1 MPASD
6 GAGGKI
12 LMLPADNWPTKINS
26 QIIHPSFCFQKIIF
40 TRRIHVSGIKLELMA
55 LTDRSDAELL
65 IQFRQPQTKEQAFTA
80 IIKKYQEKL
89 YWHIRRMVVDHDDA
103 NDVLQN
109 VFIRVWNGL
118 ENFREDSQL
127 YTWLYRIA
135 TNESLTFLEQQKK
148 RKAVSL
154 SDVETGLSNKIKA
167 DKHFDPNKLEWK
179 LQLAIQQLPEKQRLV
194 FSLRYYDEMPYE
206 EMSRVLETSEGAL
219 KASYH
224 HAVKKIEDYIKNH

>member
-1 MPASD
+1 
-6 GAGGKI
+6 
-12 LMLPADNWPTKINS
+12 
-26 QIIHPSFCFQKIIF
+26 
-40 TRRIHVSGIKLELMA
+40 MA
-55 LTDRSDAELL
+55 VVMQDAELL
-65 IQFRQPQTKEQAFTA
+65 LQFRNLSTREDGFTA

-89 YWHIRRMVVDHDDA
+89 YWHIRRMVVDHEDA

-148 RKAVSL
+148 RASVPL
-154 SDVETGLSNKIKA
+154 GDVENGLSNRIKA
-167 DKHFDPNKLEWK
+167 DKHFDANKLEWK
-179 LQLAIQQLPEKQRLV
+179 LQLAIQQLPEKQRIV
-194 FSLRYYDEMPYE
+194 FNLRYYDEMPYE
-206 EMSRVLETSEGAL
+206 EMSRVLDTSEGAL

-224 HAVKKIEDYIKNH
+224 HAVKKIEDFILNH

>member
-1 MPASD
+1 
-6 GAGGKI
+6 
-12 LMLPADNWPTKINS
+12 
-26 QIIHPSFCFQKIIF
+26 
-40 TRRIHVSGIKLELMA
+40 MA

-65 IQFRQPQTKEQAFTA
+65 MQFRQPERKEQAFTS
-80 IIKKYQEKL
+80 IIRKYQEKL

-135 TNESLTFLEQQKK
+135 TNESLTFLENQKK
-148 RKAVSL
+148 RAAVSL
-154 SDVETGLSNKIKA
+154 SDVESGLSNKIRA
-167 DKHFDPNKLEWK
+167 DRHFDANKLEWK

-206 EMSRVLETSEGAL
+206 EMSRVLDTSEGAL

-224 HAVKKIEDYIKNH
+224 HAVKKIEEYIKNH

>member
-1 MPASD
+1 
-6 GAGGKI
+6 
-12 LMLPADNWPTKINS
+12 
-26 QIIHPSFCFQKIIF
+26 
-40 TRRIHVSGIKLELMA
+40 MA

-65 IQFRQPQTKEQAFTA
+65 IQFRNSETKEAAFTA

-118 ENFREDSQL
+118 ENFREDAQL

-148 RKAVSL
+148 RSAVSL

-167 DKHFDPNKLEWK
+167 DKHFDPNRLEWK
-179 LQLAIQQLPEKQRLV
+179 LQVAIQQLPEKQRLV
-194 FSLRYYDEMPYE
+194 FNLRYYDEMPYE
-206 EMSRVLETSEGAL
+206 EMSRILETSEGAL

-224 HAVKKIEDYIKNH
+224 HAVKKIEEYIKNN

>member
-1 MPASD
+1 MQLTAVSD
-6 GAGGKI
+6 
-12 LMLPADNWPTKINS
+12 S
-26 QIIHPSFCFQKIIF
+26 
-40 TRRIHVSGIKLELMA
+40 
-55 LTDRSDAELL
+55 ELL
-65 IQFRQPQTKEQAFTA
+65 VQFRNPVTKERAFTA
-80 IIKKYQEKL
+80 IIKKYHE
-89 YWHIRRMVVDHDDA
+89 DA

-135 TNESLTFLEQQKK
+135 TNETLTFLEQQKK
-148 RKAVSL
+148 RTSVSL
-154 SDVETGLSNKIKA
+154 SDVESGLSNKIKA
-167 DKHFDPNKLEWK
+167 DKYFDSNKLEWK
-179 LQLAIQQLPEKQRLV
+179 LQLAIQQLPEKQRIV
-194 FSLRYYDEMPYE
+194 FQLRYYDEMPYE